1 MPIVPHVGSKT
12 WPVRIVVLVI
22 YVTLTLLG
30 ATMVMPFLMT
40 ISGSLSNDFDYYRY
54 RMIPRYVHSPTDRWT
69 KGLVYYFNQ
78 TDGWH
83 RQMHSYFPDMPQAWV
98 TWEGIGRDVA
108 GVDRLAAAYL
118 NLTEKQKQ
126 YQQQRAADYAEFAA
140 DYPLDDTVIPLSDA
154 QAAAFLSD
162 HYAQLIT
169 ANPQWIDGDESTR
182 NKALRL
188 LNERWK
194 LPYPDFFAIEFER
207 ERKFPLAHQSFFYPD
222 DAKYDDFRLIKASAR
237 DHYFTPGVQSQWQAW
252 CTKHAVNEAQAKQW
266 PLPRERSTELND
278 QWHAFVKE
286 VAPATPAVP
295 FAMRAVWRH
304 YLESEE
310 VRLRLKLP
318 TDVPFN
324 VQTYNQLAGTA
335 YTDMTQTPFPVPSNE
350 ALPMQ
355 ELWQHFVQTRYPLRL
370 TRIMVTDDLT
380 RQFQELLK
388 QRFKSIKTAN
398 RLLETQYTDWT
409 QFDLAS
415 TSPVPASDAAGNPLR
430 AVWADFVKNLP
441 VQERVITSSEQQYQA
456 FLLKRYGSLQAINQS
471 HGTDYLCIEQAFPP
485 LANAYAV
492 TYAQNATAFTWAPTR
507 SNFAVIIDY
516 LLYNGRAIP
525 VTLLLVSLSI
535 LATLTINPICA
546 YAMSRFSVKRAD
558 KIILY
563 LLAPMAFPAMVSAI
577 PAYLLMRD
585 LGLLNTFI
593 ALVLPHAANGMSI
606 FILKGFFDSLPREL
620 YEAATIDGA
629 NERQIFMVITMPM
642 MKPILAI
649 QSLTAFLWAYTSW
662 EWALIVCQDS
672 KMWTLSVWLYQANE
686 YWSKTPWIVMAGFV
700 IASIPTLL
708 VFLFCQKIILR
719 GIILPS
725 MK

>member
-1 MPIVPHVGSKT
+1 MPIVPNIGRKT
-12 WPVRIVVLVI
+12 WSVRLVVMVI
-22 YVTLTLLG
+22 YITLTLLG

-40 ISGSLSNDFDYYRY
+40 ISGALSNDFDYYRY
-54 RMIPRYVHSPTDRWT
+54 QPVPRYLHSASDRWS
-69 KGLVYYFNQ
+69 KGLVFFFNQ

-83 RQMHSYFPDMPQAWV
+83 RQMRSYFPEMPDTWV
-98 TWEGIGRDVA
+98 TWEGIGRDTE
-108 GVDRLAAAYL
+108 GVDKLADFYL
-118 NLTEKQKQ
+118 YPKD
-126 YQQQRAADYAEFAA
+126 QQQRYRQQRAEDYADFTEY
-140 DYPLDDTVIPLSDA
+140 YPLDDSVIPLSDA
-154 QAAAFLSD
+154 QSSAFLAD
-162 HYAQLIT
+162 HYEQLIT
-169 ANPQWIDGDESTR
+169 ADPQLVPGEQGMRS
-182 NKALRL
+182 KALTL
-188 LNERWK
+188 LNERWN
-194 LPYPDFFAIEFER
+194 LPYPDFFAIEFDR
-207 ERKFPLAHQSFFYPD
+207 ERTFPLSHQSFFYPAD
-222 DAKYDDFRLIKASAR
+222 VKYADFRRIKAASR
-237 DHYFTPGVQSQWQAW
+237 DHYFTPGI
-252 CTKHAVNEAQAKQW
+252 EAQWKQW
-266 PLPRERSTELND
+266 CSEHNINGPAAQHWPLSQSRSVEL
-278 QWHAFVKE
+278 QQHWHTFVQAI
-286 VAPATPAVP
+286 APATPAIP

-304 YLESEE
+304 YLQSEE

-318 TDVPFN
+318 PQNPFDI
-324 VQTYNQLAGTA
+324 QTYNHMSGTKYA
-335 YTDMTQTPFPVPSNE
+335 DMGQTPFPLPDDAIE
-350 ALPMQ
+350 PMQ
-355 ELWQHFVQTRYPLRL
+355 QLWQHFVHTRYPLRL
-370 TRIMVTDDLT
+370 TRIHVTDDLS
-380 RQFQELLK
+380 RQFQTLLK
-388 QRFKSIKTAN
+388 QRFKTLEMAN
-398 RLLETQYTDWT
+398 RLLGTRYNQWN
-409 QFDLAS
+409 QFQLTS
-415 TSPVPASDAAGNPLR
+415 TSPVSDPTVTGNPLR

-441 VQERVITSSEQQYQA
+441 VSQRIITSSEQQYQT
-456 FLLKRYGSLQAINQS
+456 FLLHRYGTLDAVNKAQ
-471 HGTDYLCIEQAFPP
+471 GTDFHCIEQAFPP
-485 LANAYAV
+485 LADAYAV
-492 TYAQNATAFTWAPTR
+492 TYDHNALAITLAPTK
-507 SNFAVIIDY
+507 SNFAIIIDY

-525 VTLLLVSLSI
+525 VTLLLVTLAV

-585 LGLLNTFI
+585 LGMLNTFI

-649 QSLTAFLWAYTSW
+649 QVLTAFLWAYTSW

-686 YWSKTPWIVMAGFV
+686 YWAKTPWIVMAGFV

-708 VFLFCQKIILR
+708 IFLFCQKIILR